1 MKNWK
6 TSLAGLIGALAMAAA
21 NYSGEKT
28 WQGYIACLVPIVLGV
43 LAKDFD
49 THSTETQVQTATAV
63 AQAEA
68 VTAANAVQGK

>member
-21 NYSGEKT
+21 NYGGEKT
-28 WQGYIACLVPIVLGV
+28 WQGYVACLVPIVLGV

-49 THSTETQVQTATAV
+49 THSTEAQVQTATAV
-63 AQAEA
+63 AQSDAIA
-68 VTAANAVQGK
+68 AANATGK